1 MYAIVETGGKQY
13 RVSEG
18 ETIRVEKLAAE
29 VGQTVEL
36 DRILMVVGEG
46 RVQVGRP
53 VVEGAKAIAKVTGQ
67 DKGPKVLAFRYK
79 AKKNVRVRKGHR
91 QPFTALLIEKIEA

>member
-13 RVSEG
+13 RVAEG

-36 DRILMVVGEG
+36 ASILMVIREG
-46 RVQVGRP
+46 QVQVGHP
-53 VVEGAKAIAKVTGQ
+53 HVEGAKAIARVTGQ
-67 DKGPKVLAFRYK
+67 GKGPKVLSLRYK